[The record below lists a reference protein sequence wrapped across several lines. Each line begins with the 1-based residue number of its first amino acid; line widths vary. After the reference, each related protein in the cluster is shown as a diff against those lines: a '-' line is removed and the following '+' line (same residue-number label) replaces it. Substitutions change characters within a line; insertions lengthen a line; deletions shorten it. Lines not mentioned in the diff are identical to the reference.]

1 MEEQT
6 EVVRGLTAQEGRVV
20 LELPAGVEVVEAAP
34 VWVVGELFEEVVYY
48 QEGVG
53 PMLHQLAQVGQA
65 VVEMVTVPPVL
76 KHFFFISMNKYDCD

>member
-1 MEEQT
+1 M
-6 EVVRGLTAQEGRVV
+6 VRRLTAQEGRVV

-48 QEGVG
+48 QEGEG
-53 PMLHQLAQVGQA
+53 PMLRQLAQVGQA

-76 KHFFFISMNKYDCD
+76 KHFFFILMNKYDCD

>member
-76 KHFFFISMNKYDCD
+76 KHFFFHFNEQI

>member
-20 LELPAGVEVVEAAP
+20 LELPAGVEVVGAAP
-34 VWVVGELFEEVVYY
+34 VWVVGELFEGVVYY
-48 QEGVG
+48 QEGEG
-53 PMLHQLAQVGQA
+53 PTLHQLARVVQA

-76 KHFFFISMNKYDCD
+76 KHFFFHFNEQI